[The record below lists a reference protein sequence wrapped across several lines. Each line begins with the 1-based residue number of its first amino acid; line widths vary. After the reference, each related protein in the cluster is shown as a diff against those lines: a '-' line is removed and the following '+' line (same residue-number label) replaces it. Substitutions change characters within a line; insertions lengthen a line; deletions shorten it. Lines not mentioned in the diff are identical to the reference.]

1 MLLGFE
7 HVGMTVS
14 DMDRA
19 IDFYC
24 GLLGLRLALRRT
36 TAGGELAFL
45 DAGGGMLEV
54 AAPAHAV
61 ERFRD
66 VPHSE
71 AGMRHL
77 TLAYDDVDAMVEL
90 LAAAGVEIVEQPRDA
105 YNTEMIRRVAFVRDP
120 DGILVEL
127 IERAPGR

>member
-14 DMDRA
+14 DMNRTL
-19 IDFYC
+19 DFYC
-24 GLLGLRLALRRT
+24 RLLGLRLALRRS

-45 DAGGGMLEV
+45 DAGGGMLEI

-61 ERFRD
+61 ARFRD
-66 VPHSE
+66 VPHTE

-77 TLAYDDVDAMVEL
+77 TLAYDDVRGMIETL
-90 LAAAGVEIVEQPRDA
+90 EAAGVEIVEHPRRA
-105 YNTEMIRRVAFVRDP
+105 YNTEMISRVAFVRDP

>member
-7 HVGMTVS
+7 HVGMTVKN
-14 DMDRA
+14 META

-24 GLLGLRLALRRT
+24 GLLGLQLKLRRT

-45 DAGGGMLEV
+45 DAGGGMLEI
-54 AAPAHAV
+54 AAPAHEV
-61 ERFRD
+61 GTFRD

-71 AGMRHL
+71 AGFRHI
-77 TLAYDDVDAMVEL
+77 TLAYDDVDAMVERL
-90 LAAAGVEIVEQPRDA
+90 EEAGVPIVEGPRA
-105 YNTEMIRRVAFVRDP
+105 AFNSEMIKRVVFARDP

-127 IERAPGR
+127 VERADGR

>member
-1 MLLGFE
+1 MLVGFE

-14 DMDRA
+14 NMDRA

-24 GLLGLRLALRRT
+24 GLLGLRLALRKT

-54 AAPAHAV
+54 AAPAHEV
-61 ERFRD
+61 GRFRD
-66 VPHSE
+66 VPHTE

-77 TLAYDDVDAMVEL
+77 TLAYDGVDIMIEFL
-90 LAAAGVEIVEQPRDA
+90 EEAGVEIVERPRNA
-105 YNTEMIRRVAFVRDP
+105 YNSEMIRRVAFIRDP

>member
-14 DMDRA
+14 NMERA

-24 GLLGLRLALRRT
+24 GLLGLHLRLRRT

-45 DAGGGMLEV
+45 DAGGGMLEI
-54 AAPAHAV
+54 AAPAHEV
-61 ERFRD
+61 GLFRD

-71 AGMRHL
+71 AGFRHI
-77 TLAYDDVDAMVEL
+77 TLAYDDVDAMVERL
-90 LAAAGVEIVEQPRDA
+90 EEAGVSIVEGPRDA
-105 YNTEMIRRVAFVRDP
+105 YNTEMIKRVVFVRDP

-127 IERAPGR
+127 VERAAGR